1 MSPLPL
7 PSHVHYELLL
17 QLLEQQTAFA
27 ANQQPQL
34 REQVQQLIYS
44 LRKALTQQK
53 QIEKTCDQL
62 RVPVEY
68 RWSINLLEQDSE
80 PTRVPTREP
89 ITAAIPASSRE
100 LTREPILGFA
110 QDSNLQTN
118 LEANLEIDRDSEKS
132 ELGGVH

>member
-44 LRKALTQQK
+44 LRKALSQQK
-53 QIEKTCDQL
+53 RIENTCDQL
-62 RVPVEY
+62 RVPIEY

-80 PTRVPTREP
+80 LTRATTR
-89 ITAAIPASSRE
+89 TPARE
-100 LTREPILGFA
+100 LTREPINA
-110 QDSNLQTN
+110 AIPEPT
-118 LEANLEIDRDSEKS
+118 R
-132 ELGGVH
+132 ELRERQGNKVPYTDVQ